1 MPNAPT
7 PTPDAPPTTVRHSRT
22 ARDMTL
28 SLMVLLIPLALI
40 VAVYRFRG
48 GEDVVVVD
56 PAPAIAQARGAQ
68 LFPVAAPEGLA
79 ADWQPVSAVFQA
91 SGGVG
96 TLRVGY
102 ITPSGGAVQLIESN
116 ENAGSL
122 LARELG
128 DQVRPQ
134 GDVTVNGKT
143 WRSSTVRGDESA
155 LVDTSSERTVI
166 VVGQAGLDE
175 MTKLAQSLS

>member
-1 MPNAPT
+1 
-7 PTPDAPPTTVRHSRT
+7 
-22 ARDMTL
+22 MTL

-56 PAPAIAQARGAQ
+56 PAPAIAQARAAQ
-68 LFPVAAPEGLA
+68 LFPVAAPQGLP
-79 ADWQPVSAVFQA
+79 ADWRPVSAVFQS

-96 TLRVGY
+96 ALRVGY